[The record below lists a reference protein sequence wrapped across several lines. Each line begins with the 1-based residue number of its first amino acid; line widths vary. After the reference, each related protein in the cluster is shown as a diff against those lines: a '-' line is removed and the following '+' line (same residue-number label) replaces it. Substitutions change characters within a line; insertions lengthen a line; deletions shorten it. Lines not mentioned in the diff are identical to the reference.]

1 MVHKAL
7 EHGGN
12 LDHHIDLFGGEKS
25 NWIDLSTGINN
36 SPYPIPKIPKYVWM
50 SLPDKTLTESF
61 QTIARDFWKVP
72 KNAHIIAANGTSSII
87 SLLPSIFKKGSV
99 DIYHPSYNEY
109 EAAFLRNGWKISNT
123 DPEAR
128 ILVNP
133 NNPDGKYWNS
143 KDILSS
149 GKLTII
155 DESFCDLTPNKSLI
169 EFSDQ
174 PGVIILK
181 SFGKFWGLAGLRLG
195 CAIASSETL
204 RNLENALGPWPASGP
219 ALYLASMALQNK
231 TWVQSTIEN
240 LNNFDSLILDRY
252 SIQFIK
258 DDLKSLKNKNNLF
271 LCQAGYQY
279 EINYKLDF
287 LIVSKD
293 EINVK
298 QANDL
303 IDSKTVKYILL
314 TSSSLPAGRW
324 AAQSGL
330 RAAHRD
336 AGKAKNKH
344 QRREEE
350 AKPSKVV
357 KNS

>member
-36 SPYPIPKIPKYVWM
+36 SPYPIPKIPKCVWM

-72 KNAHIIAANGTSSII
+72 KNAHIIAANGTSAII

-231 TWVQSTIEN
+231 TWAQSTIEN
-240 LNNFDSLILDRY
+240 LNNFAVQLDDILEKSGISIIGGTSLFRLIEISDAEKLKIHFARNHVLIRTFPY
-252 SIQFIK
+252 S
-258 DDLKSLKNKNNLF
+258 NKI
-271 LCQAGYQY
+271 ARIG
-279 EINYKLDF
+279 
-287 LIVSKD
+287 V
-293 EINVK
+293 
-298 QANDL
+298 
-303 IDSKTVKYILL
+303 
-314 TSSSLPAGRW
+314 
-324 AAQSGL
+324 
-330 RAAHRD
+330 
-336 AGKAKNKH
+336 
-344 QRREEE
+344 
-350 AKPSKVV
+350 PSKNHDRL
-357 KNS
+357 KLKTILSEFKQ